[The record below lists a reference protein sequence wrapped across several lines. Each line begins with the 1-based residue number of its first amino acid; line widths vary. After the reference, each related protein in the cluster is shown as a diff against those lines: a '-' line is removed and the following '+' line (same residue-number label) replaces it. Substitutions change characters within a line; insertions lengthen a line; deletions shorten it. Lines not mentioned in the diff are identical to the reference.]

1 MRILS
6 PLCCAGWVALSAS
19 GAIAQAS
26 DGHGQFHYW
35 YRGLKSPEGESC
47 CNEKD
52 CRPVDSRYVLAE
64 GSWTLEI
71 SISGLWV
78 KVPKDRILPQPSPD
92 GGVHACYSDQAAYMT
107 EARPGL
113 VIRCVMIGGLT

>member
-1 MRILS
+1 MRATTVLCFALLAAL
-6 PLCCAGWVALSAS
+6 PLRAR
-19 GAIAQAS
+19 AQ
-26 DGHGQFHYW
+26 DRGGHDAFHSW
-35 YRGLKSPEGESC
+35 YQGLRSPEGESC

-71 SISGLWV
+71 SIGGLWV
-78 KVPKDRILPQPSPD
+78 KVPNDRILPQPSPD
-92 GGVHACYSDQAAYMT
+92 GGVHACYSEQAAYMT